1 MTALG
6 AIFEG
11 WNGYQTS
18 LLHATEPL
26 TSEQFLWRPA
36 PKVRSLG
43 ETVRHLALGRINW
56 LARMSAP
63 GIDEV
68 CRQVPDWYTD
78 SDGARHVVEDSLPS
92 DNSEVLTQ
100 WLELSWRPIE
110 RMLEEWTVE
119 DLFRTYRHQFRA
131 KLYDVSNQWTL
142 WRIMSH
148 DVHHGGQIAMMLAC
162 QGVPAFE
169 LGALGG
175 HIVAPPIA
183 TQKS

>member
-1 MTALG
+1 MPTTLG

-11 WNGYQTS
+11 WNGYQAS
-18 LLHATEPL
+18 LEHAIKPL
-26 TSEQFLWRPA
+26 TTEQLRRRPQ

-43 ETVRHLALGRINW
+43 EIIRHLALGRINW

-63 GIDEV
+63 GIEDV
-68 CRQVPDWYTD
+68 CQRVPNWFTD
-78 SDGARHVVEDSLPS
+78 SDRARHVVEDSLPS
-92 DNSEVLTQ
+92 DNSAALTQ

-110 RMLEEWTVE
+110 RMLDEWTVE
-119 DLFRTYRHQFRA
+119 DLFRTYLHQFRDT
-131 KLYDVSNQWTL
+131 LYDVSNQWTL

-162 QGVPAFE
+162 QGIPAFE

-175 HIVAPPIA
+175 HVIAPPIA
-183 TQKS
+183 TTK